1 VTVRI
6 SVCIPTW
13 NDAEWLPGAIES
25 VLAQTHQDWELVI
38 GDNCSEQDLKGIVA
52 RYEDPR
58 IRYHRWERFTDLRE
72 NWNRT
77 AQICQYEW
85 VQPISADDRLEPDC
99 LAKMAQRIEK
109 PSANGSRIALVVTD
123 CSRID
128 PEGKSVDEIYFGHQR
143 QMIIPEGEYD
153 ASQWVDIMSTPGQ
166 VPWNMGSIA
175 FSREI
180 MLESGWFRPDIGYG
194 YDMEVV
200 LRASIYG
207 LVIYINEKLFRFTVR
222 DVSDSAGRALR
233 VLQRNDRYTPME
245 GAWRAA
251 LNTHSQMRA
260 VSEAQKARVME
271 VIARSH
277 VQRALQHRLWQGA
290 GGRKGALTDAWRA
303 VTISPRLMKSPW
315 LMATAG
321 LAVIAPSW
329 AVRFAMKRL
338 ASHRRGKTTEGKPW
352 RP

>member
-1 VTVRI
+1 VTVCI
-6 SVCIPTW
+6 SICIPTW

-25 VLAQTHQDWELVI
+25 VLAQSHQDWELVI
-38 GDNCSEQDLKGIVA
+38 GDNCSEQDIMGIVA

-85 VQPISADDRLEPDC
+85 VQPISADDRLEPNC
-99 LAKMAQRIEK
+99 LALMAERIER
-109 PSANGSRIALVVTD
+109 NNGDGSRIALVVTD

-128 PEGKSVDEIYFGHQR
+128 SEGKTVDEIYFGHQR
-143 QMIIPEGEYD
+143 QMIIPDGEYD
-153 ASQWVDIMSTPGQ
+153 ASQWFDIMSTPGQ

-175 FSREI
+175 FSREV

-194 YDMEVV
+194 YDLEVV
-200 LRASIYG
+200 LRASMYG
-207 LVIYINEKLFRFTVR
+207 KVVFLNQRLFRFTVR

-245 GAWRAA
+245 AAWRSA
-251 LNTHSQMRA
+251 LGTHSGMRD
-260 VSEAQKARVME
+260 VPRPQKARVME

-277 VQRALQHRLWQGA
+277 IQRALQHRLWKGA
-290 GGRKGALTDAWRA
+290 GGRKGALGDVWRA
-303 VTISPRLMKSPW
+303 ISIRPSVMKSPW
-315 LMATAG
+315 LMATSG
-321 LAVIAPSW
+321 LAIVAPRW
-329 AVRFAMKRL
+329 AVTFTMNRL
-338 ASHRRGKTTEGKPW
+338 AAHRRGRAPEGGPW
-352 RP
+352 RA